1 MSIYELAATSIQK
14 VKQTTFAEKGI
25 FEKIDLQRLLC
36 DAIDVIAEDCMVIA
50 EEFGNW
56 EDSKR
61 RIDLLCI
68 DREANLVVVELKRT
82 EDGGHMDLQA
92 IRYAAMSR
100 QQRSKLLWL
109 RMASFCRTEVALKT
123 RSSRF

>member
-1 MSIYELAATSIQK
+1 MRTKLEAYRMTARTKPFGVSH
-14 VKQTTFAEKGI
+14 FALRYSQE
-25 FEKIDLQRLLC
+25 
-36 DAIDVIAEDCMVIA
+36 
-50 EEFGNW
+50 N
-56 EDSKR
+56 
-61 RIDLLCI
+61 LLCI